1 MKKIIVFTLILAFC
15 LAFLPSCTM
24 IEKAGQAD
32 ILLKDFI
39 SALESGDYETAMTF
53 VHPDA
58 DVTAEGLEKIVS
70 DIKEQHNVDV
80 SAGITMKERT
90 QLYTRSNLS
99 FSGETAYQ
107 HEIAYTIEIEG
118 KTLDLESVVYEDSNG
133 MGVIYFVIKASA
145 GF

>member
-24 IEKAGQAD
+24 IKKAGQAD

-39 SALESGDYETAMTF
+39 SALESGNYETAMTF

-80 SAGITMKERT
+80 SAGITIKERT

-107 HEIAYTIEIEG
+107 HEIAYTVEIEG
-118 KTLDLESVVYEDSNG
+118 KTFDLESVVYEDSNG
-133 MGVIYFVIKASA
+133 MGVIYFVIKVSA

>member
-1 MKKIIVFTLILAFC
+1 
-15 LAFLPSCTM
+15 M

-32 ILLKDFI
+32 VLLKDFI

-58 DVTAEGLEKIVS
+58 DVTAEGLEKIVT

-80 SAGITMKERT
+80 STGITMKERT

-99 FSGETAYQ
+99 FSGETVYQ

-118 KTLDLESVVYEDSNG
+118 KTFDLESVVYEDSNG
-133 MGVIYFVIKASA
+133 IGVIYFVIKVSA